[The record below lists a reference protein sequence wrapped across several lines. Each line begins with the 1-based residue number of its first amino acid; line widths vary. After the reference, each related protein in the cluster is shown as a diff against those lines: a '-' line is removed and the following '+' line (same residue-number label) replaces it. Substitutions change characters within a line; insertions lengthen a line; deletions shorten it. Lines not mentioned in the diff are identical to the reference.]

1 LIVGI
6 KDYTGSAAHDT
17 DIDTA
22 DADLDTLALVKKY
35 AKRRETAHLF
45 NYASMA
51 HNNHFFFHR
60 LVSFSSPSYQDQSL
74 TIISA

>member
-1 LIVGI
+1 MDVSSSCTGFGCSC
-6 KDYTGSAAHDT
+6 YT
-17 DIDTA
+17 DTA

-60 LVSFSSPSYQDQSL
+60 LVSSFFPFLSRPIANNLSG
-74 TIISA
+74 

>member
-1 LIVGI
+1 MLPHTWSE
-6 KDYTGSAAHDT
+6 YSSHRT
-17 DIDTA
+17 DTA

-60 LVSFSSPSYQDQSL
+60 LVSP
-74 TIISA
+74 